1 MAQYQLVDNV
11 PDLSRSPWSPSW
23 SPKIWTPSQPA
34 PSINRPALVPA
45 NVLCSRCSRIVNKS
59 KLISVLLS
67 GDKEQIRKEA
77 QVDFT
82 AEVFFHS
89 RTIRDIVLSAFEGC
103 HICSIIS
110 TSEEIYPGDLDRNGS
125 QTGVIQ
131 ARLKFE
137 AYDEEN
143 DEDRLYLCI
152 EDHTSFRIP
161 NEAAE
166 DLEVLDSMLQEDL
179 DIHDRWAAQI
189 DYLRILPI
197 KEKDF
202 LYFQS
207 GPPETDFI
215 PSSTNS
221 RQTFKVIQR
230 WMDDCLRNHPEC
242 NENFL
247 TNSKTST
254 GEKLPTRLISVEED
268 ADGQLAPRLVLPR
281 SSAPGVEFRYLT
293 LSHSW
298 AVTGK
303 SAMLTIANMER
314 FLQQGI
320 PLEELSQ
327 TFRDALLITRE
338 LGFQYIWIDSLC
350 IIQDSEE
357 DWEKE
362 ALTMSDVYGHSSCN
376 ISACGGLGIDGCFA
390 SRDPLQLF
398 PCRIRQD
405 SQVSDDACAYV
416 FKDEWPPSVR
426 LVDRDTTPLLAR
438 GWCVQERLL
447 SARVVYFGADEVFWE
462 CCRHVVKESS
472 PPKRWMKD
480 LVSENAP
487 WVSQKARFQELC
499 NLEHAA
505 GDMKAPSRGLE
516 LGWVPPHKVKTV
528 EPSILRLYLCWYR
541 IVSDYSFAN
550 LTRTT
555 DRLMA
560 LAGIAG
566 AIENSRDWTYLAGT
580 WKEFWPLDLLWCFTA
595 DDVRRMDSGIQAP
608 SWSWAAKEGRKS
620 FLISVMFNWHSFENS
635 TVTYMS
641 RVVNYFCPSTLSKHR
656 IGSVAAGEPGMTIT
670 LKGPVRRGFV
680 GSDLGC
686 FQPEWERRVQL
697 DDRYGFGDSVRVKW
711 DEVPEAG
718 EPVLLLLVVTW
729 EEYELSFQHVGLV
742 LMPERCQ
749 SATSGTSGTMYKRV
763 GAWIAH
769 RAERNPQ
776 SVFFH
781 GTEAEETVTIC

>member
-1 MAQYQLVDNV
+1 M
-11 PDLSRSPWSPSW
+11 
-23 SPKIWTPSQPA
+23 
-34 PSINRPALVPA
+34 
-45 NVLCSRCSRIVNKS
+45 
-59 KLISVLLS
+59 
-67 GDKEQIRKEA
+67 
-77 QVDFT
+77 
-82 AEVFFHS
+82 
-89 RTIRDIVLSAFEGC
+89 
-103 HICSIIS
+103 
-110 TSEEIYPGDLDRNGS
+110 
-125 QTGVIQ
+125 
-131 ARLKFE
+131 
-137 AYDEEN
+137 
-143 DEDRLYLCI
+143 
-152 EDHTSFRIP
+152 
-161 NEAAE
+161 
-166 DLEVLDSMLQEDL
+166 
-179 DIHDRWAAQI
+179 
-189 DYLRILPI
+189 
-197 KEKDF
+197 
-202 LYFQS
+202 YFQS
-207 GPPETDFI
+207 GSPESDFI

-221 RQTFKVIQR
+221 RQTFNVIRR

-247 TNSKTST
+247 TNGKNSANI
-254 GEKLPTRLISVEED
+254 KLPTRLIFVGEE

-281 SSAPGVEFRYLT
+281 AWEPGVEVRYLT

-298 AVTGK
+298 AITGK
-303 SAMLTIANMER
+303 SAMLTIANLEN
-314 FLQQGI
+314 FLQGI
-320 PLEELSQ
+320 PLEDLSP
-327 TFRDALLITRE
+327 TFRDALTVTRE

-350 IIQDSEE
+350 IIQDSGE

-376 ISACGGLGIDGCFA
+376 ISACGGLGIDGCFV

-405 SQVSDDACAYV
+405 SQESNISSDACAYV
-416 FKDEWPPSVR
+416 FKDEWPPSVK
-426 LVDRDTTPLLAR
+426 LVDRDATPLLSR

-447 SARVVYFGADEVFWE
+447 SARVVYFGAEEVFWE
-462 CCRHVVKESS
+462 CCHHVVKESS

-499 NLEHAA
+499 GLEHTA
-505 GDMKAPSRGLE
+505 GDIKAPSRGLE

-566 AIENSRDWTYLAGT
+566 AIEKSRGWTYLAGT
-580 WKEFWPLDLLWCFTA
+580 WKETWPLDLLWYFTA
-595 DDVRRMDSGIQAP
+595 DEESRVDSGIQAP
-608 SWSWAAKEGRKS
+608 SWSWSAKEGRKS

-641 RVVNYFCPSTLSKHR
+641 QVVDYFCPPTLSRHC
-656 IGSVAAGEPGMTIT
+656 IGSVAEGEPGMAIT

-680 GSDLGC
+680 GKDLGS
-686 FQPEWERRVQL
+686 FQPPWERRVQL
-697 DDRYGFGDSVRVKW
+697 DDRYGFEDSVRVKW
-711 DEVPEAG
+711 DEVPGVGEA
-718 EPVLLLLVVTW
+718 VLLLLVVTW
-729 EEYELSFQHVGLV
+729 EGYGLSFQHVGLV
-742 LMPERCQ
+742 LMPKRCQ
-749 SATSGTSGTMYKRV
+749 SMTGGTSRKMYKRV

-769 RAERNPQ
+769 RAESNPQ

-781 GTEAEETVTIC
+781 GTEAEETIRIC